1 MRAPAANTS
10 PRGADPPTKSARHYA
25 GTKSNLTL
33 AQYELGEIQEGLD
46 DALKYYL
53 HFQDVSAPL
62 TELVPTMTK
71 GSLAQV
77 STAIE
82 QKNEKEFVKAFD
94 SPCVSLLELPPGGES
109 PVCEDSA
116 SDGSDVQQSEIRAL
130 TCGRQD

>member
-25 GTKSNLTL
+25 GTKSNWPL

-46 DALKYYL
+46 DAVKYYL

-62 TELVPTMTK
+62 TELVPTVTK
-71 GSLAQV
+71 GSLAHV
-77 STAIE
+77 GTAIA

-94 SPCVSLLELPPGGES
+94 SLCFLLKLPPGSEP

-116 SDGSDVQQSEIRAL
+116 SDRCDAQQSEIRAL
-130 TCGRQD
+130 KCGWQD